1 MRITVDITPDDL
13 YELSFL
19 EKHTNFG
26 MKIVQQV
33 KEVLPEKYGELEQ
46 FELLCDELQKNT
58 NKVSEIKEITL

>member
-26 MKIVQQV
+26 MKIVQQI

-46 FELLCDELQKNT
+46 FELLCD
-58 NKVSEIKEITL
+58 

>member
-1 MRITVDITPDDL
+1 MTITVDITPDDL

-33 KEVLPEKYGELEQ
+33 KELLPERYGELEQ
-46 FELLCDELQKNT
+46 FELLCNELQDN
-58 NKVSEIKEITL
+58 EQDDKEIES

>member
-46 FELLCDELQKNT
+46 FELLCDELHLPHG
-58 NKVSEIKEITL
+58 KVADVRLSEE